1 MSDATTEQPSY
12 EEAREELIE
21 VVRTLEAGG
30 TTLEESLAL
39 WERGEALAK
48 VCQQWLDGAR
58 KRLDEAMGTEPTTDP
73 SLVEARVRGVARPDS
88 AATRLRIESHERVG
102 VRLRRASNATDQA
115 VRDGRCATSSTNGVS
130 ATTRAA
136 QRVSSP
142 R

>member
-1 MSDATTEQPSY
+1 MSDATPEPPTY

-58 KRLDEAMGTEPTTDP
+58 KRLDDAVGGEAD
-73 SLVEARVRGVARPDS
+73 D
-88 AATRLRIESHERVG
+88 
-102 VRLRRASNATDQA
+102 
-115 VRDGRCATSSTNGVS
+115 
-130 ATTRAA
+130 
-136 QRVSSP
+136 
-142 R
+142 